1 MGVPGLLRIFRKNTY
16 GSPRSLVTQSRE
28 ARGDEFL
35 WGPPK
40 SLRALGV
47 QERKAKLGKS
57 RGSGVKGN
65 ELSGSGHLK
74 RESKMVNAHKF
85 KDLGSVVKGL
95 RKPLQHEYG
104 PVLV

>member
-57 RGSGVKGN
+57 RGSGVKGKRSLAARRWRG
-65 ELSGSGHLK
+65 EAGSG
-74 RESKMVNAHKF
+74 R
-85 KDLGSVVKGL
+85 G
-95 RKPLQHEYG
+95 G
-104 PVLV
+104 P